1 MSTVHNVLNMAQQW
15 QAATDYTLAEL
26 GIDVWVQK
34 AVVQANKVL
43 GLVALRV
50 DHESAKVKG
59 ELADARKA
67 TDAAIRKAYDVLNA
81 LTVLQPSTELSALIN
96 VLFGIEER
104 AKLYYI
110 SGGKTGGDTPTPT
123 PDGGSDSGDSS
134 DSGDVTSGGGSG
146 GDE

>member
-1 MSTVHNVLNMAQQW
+1 MA
-15 QAATDYTLAEL
+15 
-26 GIDVWVQK
+26 V
-34 AVVQANKVL
+34 
-43 GLVALRV
+43 RV

-67 TDAAIRKAYDVLNA
+67 TDQAIRKAYDVLNA
-81 LTVLQPSTELSALIN
+81 LAVLSSSASLKALIS

-123 PDGGSDSGDSS
+123 PDGGSSDDSGDGGS
-134 DSGDVTSGGGSG
+134 DDQGGGDDGGDTPTPTPDPTPDPSGDGDIDSTG